1 MNRLLFFVFSITLI
15 TNVSAEELTD
25 IQISSPVMDKAT
37 ISNEAIE
44 EVDTRNAVDGGDLLK
59 NINGVNTIRRGGHG
73 LEAVIRGQSDQR
85 LNTFLD
91 GAMVYGACSAK
102 MDPASTY
109 ANVNNYDSVT
119 VIKGTQSVLFGAGGP
134 GGIVSFKRVTNPVTK
149 PEFRIGQN
157 FDSNAGAY
165 TTSGNMVYPLSST
178 SYLRLNGSTTNAGNY
193 ETGSGIK
200 PLTEYS
206 TTDYTVI
213 LGTLLSDGSKL
224 EVNYSNNRQ
233 DKVGY
238 PGLNMDIAYSYTDMY
253 TLKYHR
259 VTPLGIFNTMNVE
272 LFNTDIDH
280 LMDNTTLGRK
290 AVGANGAMAWPTSSD
305 TYGGRIIG
313 AIGSNI
319 RTGVDYEH
327 NTKNAEQN
335 MVMSMSGSLMNVHM
349 TYLWPDVETKKLGLF
364 FEQDL
369 NNISYGLRYDQV
381 ELDPLKA
388 DVDPGAANMAITAN
402 EVYAD
407 SDNGGYAAATKREFD
422 NISGFIRLNKDLMG
436 GKSYMSLSINERAP
450 DTTELF
456 NAKHNS
462 SAMMRHVGNPHLK
475 SERHMTIEV
484 GHDGMLM
491 GNHIKGSVFYNDV
504 EDYITTHRVADA
516 AMGTRTYKNVD
527 ATLYGYEITAHRVVA
542 GIDTTLNLNY
552 TRGEDDTQNRA
563 LPQIM
568 PLAGDLTFEIKS
580 AQSNYG
586 LRINFADTQD
596 RFDSKV
602 LDVAGGTAGYTVY
615 DIFAGF
621 EPTPNL
627 RFTVGMSNITD
638 KRYATH
644 LNTTNTLDAAATRT
658 DEPGRSLFGSINYEF

>member
-15 TNVSAEELTD
+15 TNVSAEDLTD

-59 NINGVNTIRRGGHG
+59 NINGVNAIRRGGHG

-149 PEFRIGQN
+149 PEYRIGQN

-165 TTSGNMVYPLSST
+165 TTSGNMVFPLSSS
-178 SYLRLNGSTTNAGNY
+178 SYLRLNGSATNAGNY
-193 ETGSGIK
+193 ETGAGIK

-238 PGLNMDIAYSYTDMY
+238 PGLMMDIAYSYTDMY

-280 LMDNTTLGRK
+280 LMDNRTLRSG
-290 AVGANGAMAWPTSSD
+290 GSAMATPTSSD

-313 AIGSNI
+313 TIGSDI
-319 RTGVDYEH
+319 RAGVDYEH
-327 NTKNAEQN
+327 NTKNAEQT
-335 MVMSMSGSLMNVHM
+335 MMGSLK
-349 TYLWPDVETKKLGLF
+349 TYLWPDVETEKLGLF
-364 FEQDL
+364 FEKDM

-381 ELDPLKA
+381 ELDPTRA
-388 DVDPGAANMAITAN
+388 GVDPGAGTMQNSANM
-402 EVYAD
+402 VYAMAA
-407 SDNGGYAAATKREFD
+407 NGGYAAATKRDFD
-422 NISGFIRLNKDLMG
+422 NVSGFLRFNNLMNG
-436 GKSYMSLSINERAP
+436 SSYVNLSINERAP
-450 DTTELF
+450 DATELF
-456 NAKHNS
+456 NAKQNS
-462 SAMMRHVGNPHLK
+462 SAMMRHVGNPHLS
-475 SERHMTIEV
+475 SERHMTIEI
-484 GHDGMLM
+484 GHEGMLL
-491 GNHIKGSVFYNDV
+491 GNHVTGSVFYNDV
-504 EDYITTHRVADA
+504 DDYVTTHRVADA
-516 AMGTRTYKNVD
+516 GMGTRTYKNVD

-602 LDVAGGTAGYTVY
+602 LDVAGGTAGYTAY

>member
-15 TNVSAEELTD
+15 TNVSAEDLTD

-59 NINGVNTIRRGGHG
+59 NINGVNAIRRGGHG

-149 PEFRIGQN
+149 PEYRIGQN

-165 TTSGNMVYPLSST
+165 TTSGNMVFPLSSS
-178 SYLRLNGSTTNAGNY
+178 SYLRLNGSATNAGNY
-193 ETGSGIK
+193 ETGAGIK

-238 PGLNMDIAYSYTDMY
+238 PGLMMDIAYSYTDMY

-280 LMDNTTLGRK
+280 LMDNRTLRSG
-290 AVGANGAMAWPTSSD
+290 GSAMATPTSSD

-313 AIGSNI
+313 TIGSDI
-319 RTGVDYEH
+319 RAGVDYEH
-327 NTKNAEQN
+327 NTKNAEQT
-335 MVMSMSGSLMNVHM
+335 MMGSLK
-349 TYLWPDVETKKLGLF
+349 TYLWPDVETEKLGLF
-364 FEQDL
+364 FEKDM
-369 NNISYGLRYDQV
+369 NDISYGLRFDQV
-381 ELDPLKA
+381 ELDPTRA
-388 DVDPGAANMAITAN
+388 GVDPGAGTMQNSANM
-402 EVYAD
+402 VYAMAA
-407 SDNGGYAAATKREFD
+407 NGGYAAATKRDFD
-422 NISGFIRLNKDLMG
+422 NVSGFLRFNNLMNG
-436 GKSYMSLSINERAP
+436 SSYVNLSINERAP
-450 DTTELF
+450 DATELF
-456 NAKHNS
+456 NAKQNS
-462 SAMMRHVGNPHLK
+462 SAMMRHVGNPHLS
-475 SERHMTIEV
+475 SERHMTIEI
-484 GHDGMLM
+484 GHEGMLL
-491 GNHIKGSVFYNDV
+491 GNHVTGSVFYNDV
-504 EDYITTHRVADA
+504 DDYVTTHRVADA

-602 LDVAGGTAGYTVY
+602 LDVAGGTAGYTAY

-644 LNTTNTLDAAATRT
+644 LNTTNNLDAAATRT

>member
-15 TNVSAEELTD
+15 TNVSAEDLTD

-59 NINGVNTIRRGGHG
+59 NINGVNAIRRGGHG

-149 PEFRIGQN
+149 PEYRIGQN

-165 TTSGNMVYPLSST
+165 TTSGNMVFPLSSS
-178 SYLRLNGSTTNAGNY
+178 SYLRLNGSATNAGNY
-193 ETGSGIK
+193 ETGAGIK

-238 PGLNMDIAYSYTDMY
+238 PGLMMDIAYSYTDMY

-280 LMDNTTLGRK
+280 LMDNRTLRSG
-290 AVGANGAMAWPTSSD
+290 GSAMATPTSSD

-313 AIGSNI
+313 TIGSDI
-319 RTGVDYEH
+319 RAGVDYEH
-327 NTKNAEQN
+327 NTKNAEQT
-335 MVMSMSGSLMNVHM
+335 MMGSLK
-349 TYLWPDVETKKLGLF
+349 TYLWPDVETEKLGLF
-364 FEQDL
+364 FEKDM

-381 ELDPLKA
+381 ELDPTRA
-388 DVDPGAANMAITAN
+388 GVDPGAGTMQNSANM
-402 EVYAD
+402 VYAMAA
-407 SDNGGYAAATKREFD
+407 NGGYAAATKRDFD
-422 NISGFIRLNKDLMG
+422 NVSGFLRFNNLMNG
-436 GKSYMSLSINERAP
+436 SSYVNLSINERAP
-450 DTTELF
+450 DATELF
-456 NAKHNS
+456 NAKQNS
-462 SAMMRHVGNPHLK
+462 SAMMRHVGNPHLS
-475 SERHMTIEV
+475 SERHMTIEI
-484 GHDGMLM
+484 GHEGMLL
-491 GNHIKGSVFYNDV
+491 GNHVTGSVFYNDV
-504 EDYITTHRVADA
+504 DDYVTTHRVADA

-602 LDVAGGTAGYTVY
+602 LDVAGGTAGYTAY

-644 LNTTNTLDAAATRT
+644 LNTTNTLDATATRT

>member
-1 MNRLLFFVFSITLI
+1 MNRLMIMIFSVMLL

-44 EVDTRNAVDGGDLLK
+44 EIDTRNAVDGGDLLK

-73 LEAVIRGQSDQR
+73 LDAVIRGQSDQR

-134 GGIVSFKRVTNPVTK
+134 GGVVSFKRVTNPVAK

-165 TTSGNMVYPLSST
+165 TTSGNMVFPLSSA
-178 SYLRLNGSTTNAGNY
+178 SYLRLNGSATNAGNY
-193 ETGSGIK
+193 ETGTGLK

-224 EVNYSNNRQ
+224 EINYSNNRQ

-238 PGLNMDIAYSYTDMY
+238 PGLAMDITYSYTDMY

-259 VTPLGIFNTMNVE
+259 VTPLGIFSTMNVE
-272 LFNTDIDH
+272 FFNTDIDH
-280 LMDNTTLGRK
+280 LMDNTTLRGTT
-290 AVGANGAMAWPTSSD
+290 GNGSMFTPASSD
-305 TYGGRIIG
+305 TYGGRMIG
-313 AIGSNI
+313 TIGSNM
-319 RTGVDYEH
+319 RAGVDYEH

-335 MVMSMSGSLMNVHM
+335 MTMMGSNVFM
-349 TYLWPDVETKKLGLF
+349 TYLWPDVETEKLGLF
-364 FEQDL
+364 FENDL
-369 NNISYGLRYDQV
+369 NNISYGFRYDQV
-381 ELDPLKA
+381 ELDPTRA
-388 DVDPGAANMAITAN
+388 NVDTGGGSMQMSANQ
-402 EVYAD
+402 VYAVAA
-407 SDNGGYAAATKREFD
+407 NGGYAAATKRDFD
-422 NISGFIRLNKDLMG
+422 NISGFIRLNKDIMG
-436 GKSYMSLSINERAP
+436 GKSYVSLSVNERAP
-450 DTTELF
+450 DATELF
-456 NAKHNS
+456 NAKN
-462 SAMMRHVGNPHLK
+462 AMMASHIGNPHLK
-475 SERHMTIEV
+475 SERHMTIEL

-491 GNHIKGSVFYNDV
+491 GNHIKGSFFYNDV
-504 EDYITTHRVADA
+504 EDYVTTYRVG
-516 AMGTRTYKNVD
+516 GTTSTPRSYKNVD
-527 ATLYGYEITAHRVVA
+527 ATLYGYEVTAHRVMA

-568 PLAGDLTFEIKS
+568 PLSGDLTFEIKS
-580 AQSNYG
+580 TQSNYG
-586 LRINFADTQD
+586 FRINFADTQD
-596 RFDSKV
+596 RFDSLV
-602 LDVAGGTAGYTVY
+602 LDTGETSGYTVY

-627 RFTVGMSNITD
+627 RFTIGMSNITD

-644 LNTTNTLDAAATRT
+644 LNNNNMLDGASVTKV

>member
-15 TNVSAEELTD
+15 INVSAEELTD

-59 NINGVNTIRRGGHG
+59 NINGVNAIRRGGHG

-149 PEFRIGQN
+149 PEYRIGQN

-165 TTSGNMVYPLSST
+165 TTSGNMVFPLSSS
-178 SYLRLNGSTTNAGNY
+178 SYLRLNGSATNAGNY

-238 PGLNMDIAYSYTDMY
+238 PGLMMDIVYSYTDMY

-280 LMDNTTLGRK
+280 LMDNRTLRSG
-290 AVGANGAMAWPTSSD
+290 GSAMATPTSSD

-313 AIGSNI
+313 TIGSDI
-319 RTGVDYEH
+319 RAGVDYEH
-327 NTKNAEQN
+327 NTKNAEQT
-335 MVMSMSGSLMNVHM
+335 MMGSLK
-349 TYLWPDVETKKLGLF
+349 TYLWPDVETEKLGLF
-364 FEQDL
+364 FEKDM
-369 NNISYGLRYDQV
+369 NDISYGLRYDQV
-381 ELDPLKA
+381 ELDPTRA
-388 DVDPGAANMAITAN
+388 GVDPGAGTMQNSANM
-402 EVYAD
+402 VYAMAA
-407 SDNGGYAAATKREFD
+407 NGGYAAAAKRDFD
-422 NISGFIRLNKDLMG
+422 NVSGFLRFNNLMNG
-436 GKSYMSLSINERAP
+436 SSYVNLSINERAP

-456 NAKHNS
+456 NAKQNS
-462 SAMMRHVGNPHLK
+462 SAMMRHVGNPHLS
-475 SERHMTIEV
+475 SERHMTIEI
-484 GHDGMLM
+484 GHEGMLL
-491 GNHIKGSVFYNDV
+491 GNHVTGSVFYNDV
-504 EDYITTHRVADA
+504 DDYVTTHRVADA

-552 TRGEDDTQNRA
+552 TRAEDDTQNRA

-602 LDVAGGTAGYTVY
+602 LDVAGGTAGYTAY

-644 LNTTNTLDAAATRT
+644 LNTTNNLDAAATRT

>member
-134 GGIVSFKRVTNPVTK
+134 GGIVSFKRVTNPVSK

-178 SYLRLNGSTTNAGNY
+178 SYLRLNGSATNAGNY

-238 PGLNMDIAYSYTDMY
+238 PGLMMDIAYSYTDMY

-259 VTPLGIFNTMNVE
+259 VTPLGVFSTMNVE

-280 LMDNTTLGRK
+280 LMDNRTLRSG
-290 AVGANGAMAWPTSSD
+290 GMAMATPTSSD
-305 TYGGRIIG
+305 TYGGRVIG
-313 AIGSNI
+313 TIGSDI
-319 RTGVDYEH
+319 RAGVDYEH
-327 NTKNAEQN
+327 NTKNAEQTMGGTLN
-335 MVMSMSGSLMNVHM
+335 
-349 TYLWPDVETKKLGLF
+349 TYLWPDVETEKLGLF
-364 FEQDL
+364 FEKDA

-381 ELDPLKA
+381 ELDPIKA
-388 DVDPGAANMAITAN
+388 NVDTGSGMMQRSANQ
-402 EVYAD
+402 VYAMTLGVNA
-407 SDNGGYAAATKREFD
+407 SGSKREFD
-422 NISGFIRLNKDLMG
+422 NISGFLRFNNFMNSS
-436 GKSYMSLSINERAP
+436 SYLSLSVNERAP
-450 DTTELF
+450 DATELF
-456 NAKHNS
+456 NAKQNN
-462 SAMMRHVGNPHLK
+462 SAMMRHVGNPYLS
-475 SERHMTIEV
+475 SERHMTIEF
-484 GHDGMLM
+484 GHDGMLL
-491 GNHIKGSVFYNDV
+491 GNHVKGTVFYNDV
-504 EDYITTHRVADA
+504 DDYVTTHRVSDS
-516 AMGTRTYKNVD
+516 AMGARTYKNVD
-527 ATLYGYEITAHRVVA
+527 ATLYGYEITAHRMIA

-568 PLAGDLTFEIKS
+568 PLAGDLTFELKS

-596 RFDSKV
+596 RFDSRV

-644 LNTTNTLDAAATRT
+644 LNTTNTLDASATRT

>member
-1 MNRLLFFVFSITLI
+1 MNRFLFLI
-15 TNVSAEELTD
+15 FGAVLINNVAAEEITD

-59 NINGVNTIRRGGHG
+59 NINGINTIRRGGHG

-91 GAMVYGACSAK
+91 GAMVYGACSSK

-149 PEFRIGQN
+149 PEYSLGQS

-165 TTSGNMVYPLSST
+165 TTSGNMVFPISSN
-178 SYLRLNGSTTNAGNY
+178 SYLRLNGSTSNAGNY

-238 PGLNMDIAYSYTDMY
+238 PGLAMDIAYSYTDMY

-259 VTPLGIFNTMNVE
+259 VTPLGIFSSMNLE

-290 AVGANGAMAWPTSSD
+290 SVGAMGAMAWPTASD
-305 TYGGRIIG
+305 TYGGRVIG
-313 AIGSNI
+313 TIGSNT
-319 RTGVDYEH
+319 RTGIDYEH

-335 MVMSMSGSLMNVHM
+335 MVMSMMGSLTNVHM
-349 TYLWPDVETKKLGLF
+349 TYLWPDVETEKLGLF

-369 NNISYGLRYDQV
+369 KNISYGLRYDQV
-381 ELDPLKA
+381 ELDPRKA
-388 DVDPGAANMAITAN
+388 TADPGTGTMQITAN
-402 EVYAD
+402 EVYAN

-422 NISGFIRLNKDLMG
+422 NLSGFLRFNDIMSGTSL
-436 GKSYMSLSINERAP
+436 SLSINERAP

-456 NAKHNS
+456 HAKHNS
-462 SAMMRHVGNPHLK
+462 SAMMRHVGNPHLS
-475 SERHMTIEV
+475 SERHMTVEL
-484 GHDGMLM
+484 GYDGMVL
-491 GNHIKGSVFYNDV
+491 GNHIKGSIYYNDV
-504 EDYITTHRVADA
+504 DDYITTHRVGDS
-516 AMGTRTYKNVD
+516 AMKARTYKNVD
-527 ATLYGYEITAHRVVA
+527 ATLFGYEITAHRVISGV
-542 GIDTTLNLNY
+542 DTTLNLNY
-552 TRGEDDTQNRA
+552 TKGDDDTQNRP

-568 PLAGDLTFEIKS
+568 PLAGDLTFEVKS
-580 AQSNYG
+580 AKSNYG

-602 LDVAGGTAGYTVY
+602 LDVGRTAGYTVY

-627 RFTVGMSNITD
+627 RFTVGMGNITD
-638 KRYATH
+638 KRYAIH
-644 LNTTNTLDAAATRT
+644 LNTTNTLDSSATRT
-658 DEPGRSLFGSINYEF
+658 DEPGRTLFGSINYDF

>member
-15 TNVSAEELTD
+15 TNVSAEDLTD

-44 EVDTRNAVDGGDLLK
+44 EIDTRNAVDGGDLLK

-73 LEAVIRGQSDQR
+73 LEAVIRGQNDQR

-91 GAMVYGACSAK
+91 GAMVYGACSSK

-134 GGIVSFKRVTNPVTK
+134 GGIVSFKRVTEPVSK
-149 PEFRIGQN
+149 PEYKIGQN
-157 FDSNAGAY
+157 FNTNAGAY
-165 TTSGNMVYPLSST
+165 TTSGNMVFPLSSK
-178 SYLRLNGSTTNAGNY
+178 SYLRLNGSSTNAGNY

-200 PLTEYS
+200 PLTEYL
-206 TTDYTVI
+206 TTDYTII
-213 LGTLLSDGSKL
+213 LGTQLTDGSKL

-233 DKVGY
+233 DQVGY
-238 PGLNMDIAYSYTDMY
+238 PGLMMDIAYSYTDMY

-259 VTPLGIFNTMNVE
+259 ITPIGIFSKMNVE

-280 LMDNTTLGRK
+280 LMDNTTLRGTT
-290 AVGANGAMAWPTSSD
+290 GNGSMFTPSSSD

-313 AIGSNI
+313 TIGNDI
-319 RTGVDYEH
+319 RAGIDYEH

-335 MVMSMSGSLMNVHM
+335 MTMMGSNVFMMH
-349 TYLWPDVETKKLGLF
+349 LWPDVETEKLGLF
-364 FEQDL
+364 FEQDISNL
-369 NNISYGLRYDQV
+369 SYGLRYDQV
-381 ELDPLKA
+381 ELEPHKQT
-388 DVDPGAANMAITAN
+388 VDKGMMATQISPNALYTSVYDGTVTASKK
-402 EVYAD
+402 D
-407 SDNGGYAAATKREFD
+407 FD
-422 NISGFIRLNKDLMG
+422 NISGFIRMNKELSHGD
-436 GKSYMSLSINERAP
+436 SYVSFSVNERAP

-456 NAKHNS
+456 NAKNS
-462 SAMMRHVGNPHLK
+462 STNMMKHVGNPNLS
-475 SERHMTIEV
+475 SERHMTLEV
-484 GHDGMLM
+484 GYEGMLM
-491 GNHIKGSVFYNDV
+491 GNHIIGSIYYNDV
-504 EDYITTHRVADA
+504 DDYVTTYRQNDN
-516 AMGTRTYKNVD
+516 AMMARLYKNVD
-527 ATLYGYEITAHRVVA
+527 ATLYGYELTAHRIIA

-568 PLAGDLTFEIKS
+568 PLAGDLTFELKS
-580 AQSNYG
+580 AKTNYG

-596 RFDSKV
+596 SFDSKV
-602 LDVAGGTAGYTVY
+602 LDTGETAGYTVY

-644 LNTTNTLDAAATRT
+644 LNTTNTLDASADRT

>member
-1 MNRLLFFVFSITLI
+1 
-15 TNVSAEELTD
+15 
-25 IQISSPVMDKAT
+25 MDKAT

-59 NINGVNTIRRGGHG
+59 NINGVNAIRRGGHG

-149 PEFRIGQN
+149 PEYRIGQN
-157 FDSNAGAY
+157 FDSNAGSY
-165 TTSGNMVYPLSST
+165 TTSGNMVFPLSSS
-178 SYLRLNGSTTNAGNY
+178 SYLRLNGSATNAGNY
-193 ETGSGIK
+193 ETGAGIK

-238 PGLNMDIAYSYTDMY
+238 PGLMMDIVYSYTDMY

-280 LMDNTTLGRK
+280 LMDNRTLRSG
-290 AVGANGAMAWPTSSD
+290 GSAMATPASSD

-313 AIGSNI
+313 TIGSDI
-319 RTGVDYEH
+319 RAGVDYEH
-327 NTKNAEQN
+327 NTKNAEQT
-335 MVMSMSGSLMNVHM
+335 MMGSLK
-349 TYLWPDVETKKLGLF
+349 TYLWPDVETEKLGLF
-364 FEQDL
+364 FEKDM

-381 ELDPLKA
+381 ELDPTRA
-388 DVDPGAANMAITAN
+388 GVDPGAGTMQNSANM
-402 EVYAD
+402 VYAMAA
-407 SDNGGYAAATKREFD
+407 NGGYAAATKRDFD
-422 NISGFIRLNKDLMG
+422 NVSGFLRFNNLMNG
-436 GKSYMSLSINERAP
+436 SSYVNLSINERAP
-450 DTTELF
+450 DATELF
-456 NAKHNS
+456 NAKQNS
-462 SAMMRHVGNPHLK
+462 SAMMRHVGNPHLS
-475 SERHMTIEV
+475 SERHMTIEI
-484 GHDGMLM
+484 GHEGMLL
-491 GNHIKGSVFYNDV
+491 GNHVTGSVFYNDV
-504 EDYITTHRVADA
+504 DDYVTTHRVADA

-552 TRGEDDTQNRA
+552 TRAEDDTQNRA

-602 LDVAGGTAGYTVY
+602 LDVAGGTAGYTAY

-644 LNTTNTLDAAATRT
+644 LNTTNNLDAAATRT

>member
-1 MNRLLFFVFSITLI
+1 MNRLLFFVFSITFI

-59 NINGVNTIRRGGHG
+59 NINGVNAIRRGGHG

-149 PEFRIGQN
+149 PEYRIGQN

-165 TTSGNMVYPLSST
+165 TTSGNMVFPLSSS
-178 SYLRLNGSTTNAGNY
+178 SYLRLNGSATNAGNY

-238 PGLNMDIAYSYTDMY
+238 PGLMMDIVYSYTDMY

-280 LMDNTTLGRK
+280 LMDNKTLRSG
-290 AVGANGAMAWPTSSD
+290 GSAMATPTSSD

-313 AIGSNI
+313 TIGSDI
-319 RTGVDYEH
+319 RAGVDYEH
-327 NTKNAEQN
+327 NTKNAEQT
-335 MVMSMSGSLMNVHM
+335 MMGSLK
-349 TYLWPDVETKKLGLF
+349 TYLWPDVETEKLGLF
-364 FEQDL
+364 FEKDM
-369 NNISYGLRYDQV
+369 NDISYGLRFDQV
-381 ELDPLKA
+381 ELDPTRA
-388 DVDPGAANMAITAN
+388 GVDPGAGTMQNSANM
-402 EVYAD
+402 VYAMAA
-407 SDNGGYAAATKREFD
+407 NGGYAAATKRDFD
-422 NISGFIRLNKDLMG
+422 NVSGFLRFNNLMNG
-436 GKSYMSLSINERAP
+436 SSYVNLSINERAP
-450 DTTELF
+450 DATELF
-456 NAKHNS
+456 NAKQNS
-462 SAMMRHVGNPHLK
+462 SAMMRHVGNPHLS
-475 SERHMTIEV
+475 SERHMTIEI
-484 GHDGMLM
+484 GHEGMLL
-491 GNHIKGSVFYNDV
+491 GNHITGSVFYNDV
-504 EDYITTHRVADA
+504 DDYVTTHRVADA

-602 LDVAGGTAGYTVY
+602 LDVAGGTAGYTAY

-644 LNTTNTLDAAATRT
+644 LNTTNTLDATATRT

>member
-15 TNVSAEELTD
+15 TNVSAEDLTD

-44 EVDTRNAVDGGDLLK
+44 EIDTRNAVDGGDLLK

-73 LEAVIRGQSDQR
+73 LEAVIRGQNDQR

-134 GGIVSFKRVTNPVTK
+134 GGIVSFKRVTNPVTN
-149 PEFRIGQN
+149 PEFRFGQN
-157 FDSNAGAY
+157 FNTNAGAY
-165 TTSGNMVYPLSST
+165 TTSGNIVFPLSSK
-178 SYLRLNGSTTNAGNY
+178 SYLRLNGSSTNAGNY

-200 PLTEYS
+200 PLTEYL
-206 TTDYTVI
+206 TTDYTII
-213 LGTLLSDGSKL
+213 LGTMLTDGSKL

-233 DKVGY
+233 DQVGY
-238 PGLNMDIAYSYTDMY
+238 PGLMMDIAYSYTDMY

-259 VTPLGIFNTMNVE
+259 VTSIGIFSTMNVE

-280 LMDNTTLGRK
+280 LMDNTTLRGTT
-290 AVGANGAMAWPTSSD
+290 GNGSMFTPSSSD

-313 AIGSNI
+313 TIGNDI
-319 RTGVDYEH
+319 RAGIDYEH

-335 MVMSMSGSLMNVHM
+335 MTMMGSNVFMMH
-349 TYLWPDVETKKLGLF
+349 LWPDVETEKLGLF
-364 FEQDL
+364 FEKDMGDV
-369 NNISYGLRYDQV
+369 SYGLRYDQV
-381 ELDPLKA
+381 ELEPHKQT
-388 DVDPGAANMAITAN
+388 VDKGMMATQISPNALYTSVYDGTVTASKK
-402 EVYAD
+402 D
-407 SDNGGYAAATKREFD
+407 FD
-422 NISGFIRLNKDLMG
+422 NISGFIRMNKELSHGD
-436 GKSYMSLSINERAP
+436 SYVSFSVNERAP

-456 NAKHNS
+456 NAKNS
-462 SAMMRHVGNPHLK
+462 STNMMKHVGNPNLS
-475 SERHMTIEV
+475 SERHMTLEA
-484 GHDGMLM
+484 GYEGMFM
-491 GNHIKGSVFYNDV
+491 GNHIIGSIYYNDV
-504 EDYITTHRVADA
+504 DDYVTTYRQNDN
-516 AMGTRTYKNVD
+516 AMMARLYKNVD
-527 ATLYGYEITAHRVVA
+527 ATLYGYELTAHRIIA

-568 PLAGDLTFEIKS
+568 PLAGDLTFELKS
-580 AQSNYG
+580 AKTNYG

-596 RFDSKV
+596 SFDSKV
-602 LDVAGGTAGYTVY
+602 LDTGETAGYTVY

-644 LNTTNTLDAAATRT
+644 LNTTNTLDASADRT

>member
-1 MNRLLFFVFSITLI
+1 MNRYITIIFSLTFI
-15 TNVSAEELTD
+15 TNVFAEELTD

-44 EVDTRNAVDGGDLLK
+44 EVDSRNAVDGGDLLK
-59 NINGVNTIRRGGHG
+59 NINGVNAIRRGGHG

-91 GAMVYGACSAK
+91 GAMVYGACSSK

-134 GGIVSFKRVTNPVTK
+134 GGVVSFKRVTNPVAK
-149 PEFRIGQN
+149 PEYSFGQN

-165 TTSGNMVYPLSST
+165 TTSANMVFPLST
-178 SYLRLNGSTTNAGNY
+178 NSYLRINGSSSNAGNY
-193 ETGSGIK
+193 ETGSGIR
-200 PLTEYS
+200 PLTEYL

-238 PGLNMDIAYSYTDMY
+238 PGLKMDIAYSYTDMY
-253 TLKYHR
+253 TLKYHK
-259 VTPLGIFNTMNVE
+259 VTPVGIFTSMNIE

-280 LMDNTTLGRK
+280 LMDNTTMRGTT
-290 AVGANGAMAWPTSSD
+290 GNGSMFTPTSSD

-313 AIGSNI
+313 AIGTDTRMGI
-319 RTGVDYEH
+319 DYEH

-335 MVMSMSGSLMNVHM
+335 MTMSGMNVFM
-349 TYLWPDVETKKLGLF
+349 TYLWPDVETEKLGIF
-364 FEQDL
+364 FEKDI
-369 NNISYGLRYDQV
+369 NNISYGVRYDQV
-381 ELDPLKA
+381 ELDPRKA
-388 DVDPGAANMAITAN
+388 ATDTGAGMMQKTAN
-402 EVYAD
+402 EVYTAD
-407 SDNGGYAAATKREFD
+407 YTGTVTATKRDFD
-422 NISGFIRLNKDLMG
+422 NLSGFVRFNKNLNHG
-436 GKSYMSLSINERAP
+436 SSYLSLSINERAP

-456 NAKHNS
+456 HAKNNS
-462 SAMMRHVGNPHLK
+462 TAMMRHVGNPNL
-475 SERHMTIEV
+475 SNERHFTIEA
-484 GHDGMLM
+484 GYDGMFM
-491 GNHIKGSVFYNDV
+491 GNHIKGSVYYNDV
-504 EDYITTHRVADA
+504 DDYVTTHRKDDS
-516 AMGTRTYKNVD
+516 AMKARLYKNID
-527 ATLYGYEITAHRVVA
+527 ATLYGYELTAHRVIA

-552 TRGEDDTQNRA
+552 TRGEDDTQNRP
-563 LPQIM
+563 LPQVM
-568 PLAGDLTFEIKS
+568 PLAGDLTFEAKS
-580 AQSNYG
+580 AKTNYG

-602 LDVAGGTAGYTVY
+602 LDVGQTSGYTVF
-615 DIFAGF
+615 DVFAGF
-621 EPTPNL
+621 EPSPNL
-627 RFTVGMSNITD
+627 RLTIGMANITD

-644 LNTTNTLDAAATRT
+644 LNATNNLDGAADRT
-658 DEPGRSLFGSINYEF
+658 DEPGRTLFGSINYDF

>member
-1 MNRLLFFVFSITLI
+1 
-15 TNVSAEELTD
+15 
-25 IQISSPVMDKAT
+25 
-37 ISNEAIE
+37 
-44 EVDTRNAVDGGDLLK
+44 
-59 NINGVNTIRRGGHG
+59 
-73 LEAVIRGQSDQR
+73 
-85 LNTFLD
+85 
-91 GAMVYGACSAK
+91 

-134 GGIVSFKRVTNPVTK
+134 GGIVSFKRVTNPVSK

-178 SYLRLNGSTTNAGNY
+178 SYLRLNGSATNAGNY

-238 PGLNMDIAYSYTDMY
+238 PGLMMDIAYSYTDMY

-259 VTPLGIFNTMNVE
+259 VTPLGVFSTMNVE

-280 LMDNTTLGRK
+280 LMDNRTLRSG
-290 AVGANGAMAWPTSSD
+290 GMAMATPTSSD
-305 TYGGRIIG
+305 TYGGRVIG
-313 AIGSNI
+313 TIGSDI
-319 RTGVDYEH
+319 RAGVDYEH
-327 NTKNAEQN
+327 NTKNAEQTMGGTLN
-335 MVMSMSGSLMNVHM
+335 
-349 TYLWPDVETKKLGLF
+349 TYLWPDVETEKLGLF
-364 FEQDL
+364 FEKDA

-381 ELDPLKA
+381 ELDPIKA
-388 DVDPGAANMAITAN
+388 NVDTGSGMMQRSANQ
-402 EVYAD
+402 VYAMTLGVNA
-407 SDNGGYAAATKREFD
+407 SGSKREFD
-422 NISGFIRLNKDLMG
+422 NISGFLRFNNFMNSS
-436 GKSYMSLSINERAP
+436 SYLSLSVNERAP
-450 DTTELF
+450 DATELF
-456 NAKHNS
+456 NAKQNN
-462 SAMMRHVGNPHLK
+462 SAMMRHVGNPYLS
-475 SERHMTIEV
+475 SERHMTIEF
-484 GHDGMLM
+484 GHDGMLL
-491 GNHIKGSVFYNDV
+491 GNHVKGTVFYNDV
-504 EDYITTHRVADA
+504 DDYVTTHRVSDS
-516 AMGTRTYKNVD
+516 AMGARTYKNVD
-527 ATLYGYEITAHRVVA
+527 ATLYGYEITAHRMIA

-568 PLAGDLTFEIKS
+568 PLAGDLTFELKS

-596 RFDSKV
+596 RFDSRV

-644 LNTTNTLDAAATRT
+644 LNTTNTLDASATRT

>member
-15 TNVSAEELTD
+15 TNVSAEDLTD

-44 EVDTRNAVDGGDLLK
+44 EIDTRNAVDGGDLLK

-73 LEAVIRGQSDQR
+73 LEAVIRGQNDQR

-134 GGIVSFKRVTNPVTK
+134 GGIVSFKRVTEPVSK
-149 PEFRIGQN
+149 PEYKIGQN
-157 FDSNAGAY
+157 FNTNAGAY
-165 TTSGNMVYPLSST
+165 TTSGNMVFPLSSK
-178 SYLRLNGSTTNAGNY
+178 SYLRLNGSSTNAGNY

-200 PLTEYS
+200 PLTEYL
-206 TTDYTVI
+206 TTDYTII
-213 LGTLLSDGSKL
+213 LGTMLTDGSKL

-233 DKVGY
+233 DQVGY
-238 PGLNMDIAYSYTDMY
+238 PGLMMDIAYSYTDMY

-259 VTPLGIFNTMNVE
+259 VTSIGIFSTMNVE

-280 LMDNTTLGRK
+280 LMDNTTLRGTT
-290 AVGANGAMAWPTSSD
+290 GNGSMFTPSSSD

-313 AIGSNI
+313 TIGNDI
-319 RTGVDYEH
+319 RAGIDYEH

-335 MVMSMSGSLMNVHM
+335 MTMMGSNVFMMH
-349 TYLWPDVETKKLGLF
+349 LWPDVETEKLGLF
-364 FEQDL
+364 FEQDISNL
-369 NNISYGLRYDQV
+369 SYGLRYDQV
-381 ELDPLKA
+381 ELEPHKQT
-388 DVDPGAANMAITAN
+388 VDKGMMATQISPNALYTSVYDGTVTASKK
-402 EVYAD
+402 D
-407 SDNGGYAAATKREFD
+407 FD
-422 NISGFIRLNKDLMG
+422 NISGFIRMNKELSHGD
-436 GKSYMSLSINERAP
+436 SYVSFSVNERAP

-456 NAKHNS
+456 NAKNS
-462 SAMMRHVGNPHLK
+462 STNMMKHVGNPNLS
-475 SERHMTIEV
+475 SERHMTLEA
-484 GHDGMLM
+484 GYEGMFM
-491 GNHIKGSVFYNDV
+491 GNHIIGSIYYNDV
-504 EDYITTHRVADA
+504 DDYVTTYRQNDN
-516 AMGTRTYKNVD
+516 AMMARLYKNVD
-527 ATLYGYEITAHRVVA
+527 ATLYGYELTAHRIIA

-568 PLAGDLTFEIKS
+568 PLAGDLTFELKS
-580 AQSNYG
+580 AKTNYG

-596 RFDSKV
+596 SFDSKV
-602 LDVAGGTAGYTVY
+602 LDTGETAGYTVY

-644 LNTTNTLDAAATRT
+644 LNTTNTLDASADRT

>member
-1 MNRLLFFVFSITLI
+1 
-15 TNVSAEELTD
+15 
-25 IQISSPVMDKAT
+25 MDKAT

-59 NINGVNTIRRGGHG
+59 NINGVNAIRRGGHG

-149 PEFRIGQN
+149 PEYRIGQN
-157 FDSNAGAY
+157 FDSNAGSY
-165 TTSGNMVYPLSST
+165 TTSGNMVFPLSSS
-178 SYLRLNGSTTNAGNY
+178 SYLRLNGSATNAGNY
-193 ETGSGIK
+193 ETGAGIK

-238 PGLNMDIAYSYTDMY
+238 PGLMMDIAYSYTDMY

-280 LMDNTTLGRK
+280 LMDNRTLRSG
-290 AVGANGAMAWPTSSD
+290 GSAMATPASSD

-313 AIGSNI
+313 TIGSDI
-319 RTGVDYEH
+319 RAGVDYEH
-327 NTKNAEQN
+327 NTKNAEQT
-335 MVMSMSGSLMNVHM
+335 MMGSLK
-349 TYLWPDVETKKLGLF
+349 TYLWPDVETEKLGLF
-364 FEQDL
+364 FEKDM

-381 ELDPLKA
+381 ELDPTRA
-388 DVDPGAANMAITAN
+388 GVDPGAGTMQNSANM
-402 EVYAD
+402 VYAMAA
-407 SDNGGYAAATKREFD
+407 NGGYAAAAKRDFD
-422 NISGFIRLNKDLMG
+422 NVSGFLRFNNLMNG
-436 GKSYMSLSINERAP
+436 SSYVNLSINERAP
-450 DTTELF
+450 DATELF
-456 NAKHNS
+456 NAKQNS
-462 SAMMRHVGNPHLK
+462 SAMMRHVGNPHLS
-475 SERHMTIEV
+475 SERHMTIEI
-484 GHDGMLM
+484 GHEGMLL
-491 GNHIKGSVFYNDV
+491 GNHVTGSVFYNDV
-504 EDYITTHRVADA
+504 DDYVTTHRVADA

-552 TRGEDDTQNRA
+552 TRAEDDTQNRA

-602 LDVAGGTAGYTVY
+602 LDVAGGTAGYTAY

-644 LNTTNTLDAAATRT
+644 LNTTNNLDAAATRT

>member
-1 MNRLLFFVFSITLI
+1 MNRLLFFVFSITLV
-15 TNVSAEELTD
+15 TNVTAEELTD

-134 GGIVSFKRVTNPVTK
+134 GGIVSFKRVTNPVSK

-178 SYLRLNGSTTNAGNY
+178 SYLRLNGSATNAGNY

-238 PGLNMDIAYSYTDMY
+238 PGLMMDIAYSYTDMY

-259 VTPLGIFNTMNVE
+259 VTPLGVFSTMNVE

-280 LMDNTTLGRK
+280 LMDNRTLRSG
-290 AVGANGAMAWPTSSD
+290 GMAMATPTSSD
-305 TYGGRIIG
+305 TYGGRVIG
-313 AIGSNI
+313 TIGSDI
-319 RTGVDYEH
+319 RAGVDYEH
-327 NTKNAEQN
+327 NTKNAEQTMGGTLN
-335 MVMSMSGSLMNVHM
+335 
-349 TYLWPDVETKKLGLF
+349 TYLWPDVETEKLGLF
-364 FEQDL
+364 FEKDA

-381 ELDPLKA
+381 ELDPIKA
-388 DVDPGAANMAITAN
+388 NVDTGSGMMQRSANQ
-402 EVYAD
+402 VYAMTLGVNA
-407 SDNGGYAAATKREFD
+407 SGSKREFD
-422 NISGFIRLNKDLMG
+422 NISGFLRFNNFMNSS
-436 GKSYMSLSINERAP
+436 SYLSLSVNERAP
-450 DTTELF
+450 DATELF
-456 NAKHNS
+456 NAKQNN
-462 SAMMRHVGNPHLK
+462 SAMMRHVGNPYLS
-475 SERHMTIEV
+475 SERHMTIEF
-484 GHDGMLM
+484 GHDGMLL
-491 GNHIKGSVFYNDV
+491 GNHVKGTVFYNDV
-504 EDYITTHRVADA
+504 DDYVTTHRVSDSAMA
-516 AMGTRTYKNVD
+516 ARTYKNVD
-527 ATLYGYEITAHRVVA
+527 ATLYGYEITAHRMIA

-568 PLAGDLTFEIKS
+568 PLAGDLTFELKS

-596 RFDSKV
+596 HFDSRV

-644 LNTTNTLDAAATRT
+644 LNTTNTLDASATRT

>member
-1 MNRLLFFVFSITLI
+1 
-15 TNVSAEELTD
+15 
-25 IQISSPVMDKAT
+25 MDKAT

-59 NINGVNTIRRGGHG
+59 NINGVNAIRRGGHG

-149 PEFRIGQN
+149 PEYRIGQN
-157 FDSNAGAY
+157 FDSNAGSY
-165 TTSGNMVYPLSST
+165 TTSGNMVFPLSSS
-178 SYLRLNGSTTNAGNY
+178 SYLRLNGSATNAGNY
-193 ETGSGIK
+193 ETGAGIK

-238 PGLNMDIAYSYTDMY
+238 PGLMMDIAYSYTDMY

-280 LMDNTTLGRK
+280 LMDNRTLRSG
-290 AVGANGAMAWPTSSD
+290 GSAMATPASSD

-313 AIGSNI
+313 TIGSDI
-319 RTGVDYEH
+319 RAGVDYEH
-327 NTKNAEQN
+327 NTKNAEQT
-335 MVMSMSGSLMNVHM
+335 MMGSLK
-349 TYLWPDVETKKLGLF
+349 TYLWPDVETEKLGLF
-364 FEQDL
+364 FEKDM

-381 ELDPLKA
+381 ELDPTRA
-388 DVDPGAANMAITAN
+388 GVDPGAGTMQNSANM
-402 EVYAD
+402 VYAMAA
-407 SDNGGYAAATKREFD
+407 NGGYAAATKRDFD
-422 NISGFIRLNKDLMG
+422 NVSGFLRFNNLMNG
-436 GKSYMSLSINERAP
+436 SSYVNLSINERAP
-450 DTTELF
+450 DATELF
-456 NAKHNS
+456 NAKQNS
-462 SAMMRHVGNPHLK
+462 SAMMRHVGNPHLS
-475 SERHMTIEV
+475 SERHMTIEI
-484 GHDGMLM
+484 GHEGMLL
-491 GNHIKGSVFYNDV
+491 GNHVTGSVFYNDV
-504 EDYITTHRVADA
+504 DDYVTTHRVADA

-602 LDVAGGTAGYTVY
+602 LDVAGGTAGYTAY

-644 LNTTNTLDAAATRT
+644 LNTTNNLDAAATRT

>member
-15 TNVSAEELTD
+15 TNVSAEDLTD

-44 EVDTRNAVDGGDLLK
+44 EIDTRNAVDGGDLLK

-73 LEAVIRGQSDQR
+73 LEAVIRGQNDQR

-91 GAMVYGACSAK
+91 GAMVYGACSSK

-134 GGIVSFKRVTNPVTK
+134 GGIVSFKRVTEPVSK
-149 PEFRIGQN
+149 PEYKIGQN
-157 FDSNAGAY
+157 FNTNAGAY
-165 TTSGNMVYPLSST
+165 TTSGNMVFPLSSK
-178 SYLRLNGSTTNAGNY
+178 SYLRLNGSSTNAGNY

-200 PLTEYS
+200 PLTEYL
-206 TTDYTVI
+206 TTDYTII
-213 LGTLLSDGSKL
+213 LGTQLTDGSKL

-233 DKVGY
+233 DQVGY
-238 PGLNMDIAYSYTDMY
+238 PGLMMDIAYSYTDMY

-259 VTPLGIFNTMNVE
+259 ITPIGIFSTMNVE

-280 LMDNTTLGRK
+280 LMDNTTLRGTT
-290 AVGANGAMAWPTSSD
+290 GNGSMFTPSSSD

-313 AIGSNI
+313 TIGNDI
-319 RTGVDYEH
+319 RAGIDYEH

-335 MVMSMSGSLMNVHM
+335 MTMMGSNVFMMH
-349 TYLWPDVETKKLGLF
+349 LWPDVETEKLGLF
-364 FEQDL
+364 FEQDISNL
-369 NNISYGLRYDQV
+369 SYGLRYDQV
-381 ELDPLKA
+381 ELEPHKQT
-388 DVDPGAANMAITAN
+388 VDKGMMATQISPNALYTSVYDGTVTASKK
-402 EVYAD
+402 D
-407 SDNGGYAAATKREFD
+407 FD
-422 NISGFIRLNKDLMG
+422 NISGFIRMNKELSHGD
-436 GKSYMSLSINERAP
+436 SYVSFSVNERAP

-456 NAKHNS
+456 NAKNS
-462 SAMMRHVGNPHLK
+462 STNMMKHVGNPNLS
-475 SERHMTIEV
+475 SERHMTLEV
-484 GHDGMLM
+484 GYEGMLM
-491 GNHIKGSVFYNDV
+491 GNHIIGSIYYNDV
-504 EDYITTHRVADA
+504 DDYVTTYRQNDN
-516 AMGTRTYKNVD
+516 AMMARLYKNVD
-527 ATLYGYEITAHRVVA
+527 ATLYGYELTAHRIIA

-568 PLAGDLTFEIKS
+568 PLAGDLTFELKS
-580 AQSNYG
+580 AKTNYG

-596 RFDSKV
+596 SFDSKV
-602 LDVAGGTAGYTVY
+602 LDTGETAGYTVY

-644 LNTTNTLDAAATRT
+644 LNTTNTLDASADRT

>member
-1 MNRLLFFVFSITLI
+1 MNRLLFFVFSITLV
-15 TNVSAEELTD
+15 TNVTAEELTD

-134 GGIVSFKRVTNPVTK
+134 GGIVSFKRVTNPVSK

-178 SYLRLNGSTTNAGNY
+178 SYLRLNGSATNAGNY

-238 PGLNMDIAYSYTDMY
+238 PGLMMDIAYSYTDMY

-259 VTPLGIFNTMNVE
+259 VTPLGVFSTMNVE

-280 LMDNTTLGRK
+280 LMDNRTLRSG
-290 AVGANGAMAWPTSSD
+290 GMAMATPTSSD
-305 TYGGRIIG
+305 TYGGRVIG
-313 AIGSNI
+313 TIGSDI
-319 RTGVDYEH
+319 RAGVDNEH
-327 NTKNAEQN
+327 NTKNAEQTMGGTLN
-335 MVMSMSGSLMNVHM
+335 
-349 TYLWPDVETKKLGLF
+349 TYLWPDVETEKLGLF
-364 FEQDL
+364 FEKDA

-381 ELDPLKA
+381 ELDPIKA
-388 DVDPGAANMAITAN
+388 NVDTGSGMMQRSANQ
-402 EVYAD
+402 VYAMTLGVNA
-407 SDNGGYAAATKREFD
+407 SGSKREFD
-422 NISGFIRLNKDLMG
+422 NISGFLRFNNFMNSS
-436 GKSYMSLSINERAP
+436 SYLSLSVNERVP
-450 DTTELF
+450 DATELF
-456 NAKHNS
+456 NAKQNN
-462 SAMMRHVGNPHLK
+462 SAMMRHVGNPYLS
-475 SERHMTIEV
+475 SERHMTIEF
-484 GHDGMLM
+484 GHDGMLL
-491 GNHIKGSVFYNDV
+491 GNHVKGTVFYNDV
-504 EDYITTHRVADA
+504 DDYVTTHRVSDS
-516 AMGTRTYKNVD
+516 AMGARTYKNVD
-527 ATLYGYEITAHRVVA
+527 ATLYGYEITAHRMIA

-568 PLAGDLTFEIKS
+568 PLAGDLTFELKS

-596 RFDSKV
+596 RFDSRV

-644 LNTTNTLDAAATRT
+644 LNTTNTLDASATRT

>member
-1 MNRLLFFVFSITLI
+1 
-15 TNVSAEELTD
+15 
-25 IQISSPVMDKAT
+25 MDKAT

-59 NINGVNTIRRGGHG
+59 NINGVNAIRRGGHG

-149 PEFRIGQN
+149 PEYRIGQN
-157 FDSNAGAY
+157 FDSNAGSY
-165 TTSGNMVYPLSST
+165 TTSGNMVFPLSSS
-178 SYLRLNGSTTNAGNY
+178 SYLRLNGSATNAGNY
-193 ETGSGIK
+193 ETGAGIK

-238 PGLNMDIAYSYTDMY
+238 PGLMMDIVYSYTDMY

-280 LMDNTTLGRK
+280 LMDNRTLRSG
-290 AVGANGAMAWPTSSD
+290 GSAMATPASSD

-313 AIGSNI
+313 TIGSDI
-319 RTGVDYEH
+319 RAGVDYEH
-327 NTKNAEQN
+327 NTKNAEQT
-335 MVMSMSGSLMNVHM
+335 MMGSLK
-349 TYLWPDVETKKLGLF
+349 TYLWPDVETEKLGLF
-364 FEQDL
+364 FEKDM

-381 ELDPLKA
+381 ELDPTRA
-388 DVDPGAANMAITAN
+388 GVDPGAGTMQNSANM
-402 EVYAD
+402 VYAMAA
-407 SDNGGYAAATKREFD
+407 NGGYAAAAKRDFD
-422 NISGFIRLNKDLMG
+422 NVSGFLRFNNLMNG
-436 GKSYMSLSINERAP
+436 SSYVNLSINERAP
-450 DTTELF
+450 DATELF
-456 NAKHNS
+456 NAKQNS
-462 SAMMRHVGNPHLK
+462 SAMMRHVGNPHLS
-475 SERHMTIEV
+475 SERHMTIEI
-484 GHDGMLM
+484 GHEGMLL
-491 GNHIKGSVFYNDV
+491 GNHVTGSVFYNDV
-504 EDYITTHRVADA
+504 DDYVTTHRVADA

-552 TRGEDDTQNRA
+552 TRAEDDTQNRA

-602 LDVAGGTAGYTVY
+602 LDVAGGTAGYTAY

-644 LNTTNTLDAAATRT
+644 LNTTNNLDAAATRT

>member
-15 TNVSAEELTD
+15 TNVSAEDLTD

-59 NINGVNTIRRGGHG
+59 NINGVNAIRRGGHG

-149 PEFRIGQN
+149 PEYRIGQN

-165 TTSGNMVYPLSST
+165 TTSGNMVFPLSSS
-178 SYLRLNGSTTNAGNY
+178 SYLRLNGSATNAGNY
-193 ETGSGIK
+193 ETGAGIK

-238 PGLNMDIAYSYTDMY
+238 PGLMMDIAYSYTDMY

-280 LMDNTTLGRK
+280 LMDNRTLRSG
-290 AVGANGAMAWPTSSD
+290 GSAMATPTSSD

-313 AIGSNI
+313 TIGSDI
-319 RTGVDYEH
+319 RAGVDYEH
-327 NTKNAEQN
+327 NTKNAEQT
-335 MVMSMSGSLMNVHM
+335 MMGSLK
-349 TYLWPDVETKKLGLF
+349 TYLWPDVETEKLGLF
-364 FEQDL
+364 FEKDM

-381 ELDPLKA
+381 ELDPTRA
-388 DVDPGAANMAITAN
+388 GVDPGAGTMQNSANM
-402 EVYAD
+402 VYAMAA
-407 SDNGGYAAATKREFD
+407 NGGYAAATKRDFD
-422 NISGFIRLNKDLMG
+422 NVSGFLRFNNLMNG
-436 GKSYMSLSINERAP
+436 SSYVNLSINERAP
-450 DTTELF
+450 DATELF
-456 NAKHNS
+456 NAKQNS
-462 SAMMRHVGNPHLK
+462 SAMMRHVGNPHLS
-475 SERHMTIEV
+475 SERHMTIEI
-484 GHDGMLM
+484 GHEGMLL
-491 GNHIKGSVFYNDV
+491 GNHVTGSVFYNDV
-504 EDYITTHRVADA
+504 DDYVTTHRVADA

-527 ATLYGYEITAHRVVA
+527 ATLYGYEITAHRLVA

-602 LDVAGGTAGYTVY
+602 LDVAGGTAGYTAY

>member
-15 TNVSAEELTD
+15 TNVSAEDLTD

-59 NINGVNTIRRGGHG
+59 NINGVNAIRRGGHG

-149 PEFRIGQN
+149 PEYRIGQN

-165 TTSGNMVYPLSST
+165 TTSGNMVFPLSSS
-178 SYLRLNGSTTNAGNY
+178 SYLRLNGSATNAGNY
-193 ETGSGIK
+193 ETGAGIK

-238 PGLNMDIAYSYTDMY
+238 PGLMMDIAYSYTDMY

-280 LMDNTTLGRK
+280 LMDNRTLRSG
-290 AVGANGAMAWPTSSD
+290 GSAMATPASSD

-313 AIGSNI
+313 TIGSDI
-319 RTGVDYEH
+319 RAGVDYEH
-327 NTKNAEQN
+327 NTKNAEQT
-335 MVMSMSGSLMNVHM
+335 MMGSLK
-349 TYLWPDVETKKLGLF
+349 TYLWPDVETEKLGLF
-364 FEQDL
+364 FEKDM

-381 ELDPLKA
+381 ELDPTRA
-388 DVDPGAANMAITAN
+388 GVDPGAGTMQNSANM
-402 EVYAD
+402 VYAMAA
-407 SDNGGYAAATKREFD
+407 NGGYAAATKRDFD
-422 NISGFIRLNKDLMG
+422 NVSGFLRFNNLMNG
-436 GKSYMSLSINERAP
+436 SSYVNLSINERAP
-450 DTTELF
+450 DATELF
-456 NAKHNS
+456 NAKQNS
-462 SAMMRHVGNPHLK
+462 SAMMRHVGNPHLS
-475 SERHMTIEV
+475 SERHMTIEI
-484 GHDGMLM
+484 GHEGMLL
-491 GNHIKGSVFYNDV
+491 GNHVTGSVFYNDV
-504 EDYITTHRVADA
+504 DDYVTTHRVADA

-602 LDVAGGTAGYTVY
+602 LDVAGGTAGYTAY

>member
-1 MNRLLFFVFSITLI
+1 MNRLFIIFSLI
-15 TNVSAEELTD
+15 VVINVSAEELTD

-44 EVDTRNAVDGGDLLK
+44 EIDTRNAVDGGDLLK

-91 GAMVYGACSAK
+91 GAMVYGACSSK

-134 GGIVSFKRVTNPVTK
+134 GGIVSFKRVTNPVSKT
-149 PEFRIGQN
+149 EFRVGQN
-157 FDSNAGAY
+157 FDTNAGSY
-165 TTSGNMVYPLSST
+165 TTSGNIVIPLSSK
-178 SYLRLNGSTTNAGNY
+178 SYFRLNGSSSNSGNY
-193 ETGSGIK
+193 ETGTGIK

-206 TTDYTVI
+206 TTDYTAI
-213 LGTLLSDGSKL
+213 LGTMLMDGSKL
-224 EVNYSNNRQ
+224 ELNYTNNRQ

-238 PGLNMDIAYSYTDMY
+238 PGLKMDIVYSYTDMY
-253 TLKYHR
+253 TLKYQR
-259 VTPLGIFNTMNVE
+259 VTPLGIFTTMNID

-280 LMDNTTLGRK
+280 LMDNVVLRGTTG
-290 AVGANGAMAWPTSSD
+290 NGVMTTPAASD

-313 AIGSNI
+313 NIGSNI
-319 RTGVDYEH
+319 RAGLDYEH
-327 NTKNAEQN
+327 NTKDAEQN
-335 MVMSMSGSLMNVHM
+335 MVMNGMNVFM
-349 TYLWPDVETKKLGLF
+349 TYLWPGVETEKLGLF
-364 FEQDL
+364 FERDL

-381 ELDPLKA
+381 ELNPTRA
-388 DVDPGAANMAITAN
+388 AADPGAGMMQKTAN
-402 EVYAD
+402 EIYTAD
-407 SDNGGYAAATKREFD
+407 YDGTIVSTKRDFD
-422 NISGFIRLNKDLMG
+422 NLSGFIRFTKNLNNG
-436 GKSYMSLSINERAP
+436 ESYINLSINERAP

-456 NAKHNS
+456 NAKNNS
-462 SAMMRHVGNPHLK
+462 TAMMRHVGNPNLS
-475 SERHMTIEV
+475 SEKHMTIEV
-484 GHDGMLM
+484 GYEGMVM
-491 GNHIKGSVFYNDV
+491 GNHITGSVYYNEVD
-504 EDYITTHRVADA
+504 DYITTHRKDDS
-516 AMGTRTYKNVD
+516 AMKARLYKNVD
-527 ATLYGYEITAHRVVA
+527 ATLYGYEITAHRIIA

-552 TRGEDDTQNRA
+552 TRGEDDTQNRP

-580 AQSNYG
+580 AQTNYG
-586 LRINFADTQD
+586 LRVNFADTQD
-596 RFDSKV
+596 KFDSKV
-602 LDVAGGTAGYTVY
+602 LDVGQTPGYTTY

-627 RFTVGMSNITD
+627 RLTIGMSNITD

-644 LNTTNTLDAAATRT
+644 LNATNTLDGAADRT
-658 DEPGRSLFGSINYEF
+658 DEPGRSMFGSLSYEF

>member
-1 MNRLLFFVFSITLI
+1 MNRLNTLLLSAI
-15 TNVSAEELTD
+15 LVSNISAEELTD

-73 LEAVIRGQSDQR
+73 LEAVIRGQSDSR

-91 GAMVYGACSAK
+91 GAMVYGACSSK

-134 GGIVSFKRVTNPVTK
+134 GGIVSFKRVTNPVAT
-149 PEFRIGQN
+149 PEFSFGQN
-157 FDSNAGAY
+157 FDSNAGSY
-165 TTSGNMVYPLSST
+165 TTSGNMVFPLSSST
-178 SYLRLNGSTTNAGNY
+178 YLRLNGSKSDAGNY

-206 TTDYTVI
+206 TTDYTAI
-213 LGTLLSDGSKL
+213 LGTVLSDGSKVEL
-224 EVNYSNNRQ
+224 NYTNNRQ

-238 PGLNMDIAYSYTDMY
+238 PGLTMDIVYSYTDMY
-253 TLKYHR
+253 TLKYQR
-259 VTPLGIFNTMNVE
+259 VTPFMIFSSMNID

-280 LMDNTTLGRK
+280 LMNNVVLRGNS
-290 AVGANGAMAWPTSSD
+290 GNGVMAWPTASD

-313 AIGSNI
+313 TIGSDMRAGI
-319 RTGVDYEH
+319 DYEH
-327 NTKNAEQN
+327 NRKDAEQN
-335 MVMSMSGSLMNVHM
+335 MVMSGSNKFLA
-349 TYLWPDVETKKLGLF
+349 YLWPGVETEKLGIF
-364 FEQDL
+364 FEKDL
-369 NNISYGLRYDQV
+369 GNISYGLRYDQV
-381 ELDPLKA
+381 ELDPTKSTEKGGMMSKT
-388 DVDPGAANMAITAN
+388 PN
-402 EVYAD
+402 EVYSTD
-407 SDNGGYAAATKREFD
+407 YAGTIVATKREYD
-422 NISGFIRLNKDLMG
+422 NISGFLRFTRDITHGDTYIN
-436 GKSYMSLSINERAP
+436 LSVNERAP

-456 NAKHNS
+456 HAKWNES
-462 SAMMRHVGNPHLK
+462 SAMMRHVGNPNLS

-484 GHDGMLM
+484 GYEGMFM
-491 GNHIKGSVFYNDV
+491 GNHVTGSVYYNDV
-504 EDYITTHRVADA
+504 DDYITTHRKDDS
-516 AMGTRTYKNVD
+516 AMKARLYKNVD
-527 ATLYGYEITAHRVVA
+527 AELYGYELSVHRIFA

-552 TRGEDDTQNRA
+552 TRGNDETQNRP

-568 PLAGDLTFEIKS
+568 PLAGDLTLEVNS
-580 AQSNYG
+580 ASTNYG
-586 LRINFADTQD
+586 LRVNFADTQD

-602 LDVAGGTAGYTVY
+602 LDVGRTAGYTTY

-627 RFTVGMSNITD
+627 RISIGMANITD

-644 LNTTNTLDAAATRT
+644 LNTTNRLDSAADRT
-658 DEPGRSLFGSINYEF
+658 DEPGRSLFGSVNYEF

>member
-15 TNVSAEELTD
+15 TNVSAEDLTD

-59 NINGVNTIRRGGHG
+59 NINGVNAIRRGGHG

-149 PEFRIGQN
+149 PEYRIGQN
-157 FDSNAGAY
+157 FDSNAGSY
-165 TTSGNMVYPLSST
+165 TTSGNMVFPLSSS
-178 SYLRLNGSTTNAGNY
+178 SYLRLNGSATNAGNY
-193 ETGSGIK
+193 ETGAGIK

-238 PGLNMDIAYSYTDMY
+238 PGLMMDIAYSYTDMY

-280 LMDNTTLGRK
+280 LMDNRTLRSG
-290 AVGANGAMAWPTSSD
+290 GSAMATPASSD

-313 AIGSNI
+313 TIGSDI
-319 RTGVDYEH
+319 RAGVDYEH
-327 NTKNAEQN
+327 NTKNAEQT
-335 MVMSMSGSLMNVHM
+335 MMGSLK
-349 TYLWPDVETKKLGLF
+349 TYLWPDVETEKLGLF
-364 FEQDL
+364 FEKDM

-381 ELDPLKA
+381 ELDPTRA
-388 DVDPGAANMAITAN
+388 GVDPGAGTMQNSANM
-402 EVYAD
+402 VYAMAA
-407 SDNGGYAAATKREFD
+407 NGGYAAATKRDFD
-422 NISGFIRLNKDLMG
+422 NVSGFLRFNNLMNG
-436 GKSYMSLSINERAP
+436 SSYVNLSINERAP
-450 DTTELF
+450 DATELF
-456 NAKHNS
+456 HAKQNS
-462 SAMMRHVGNPHLK
+462 SAMMRHVGNPHLS
-475 SERHMTIEV
+475 SERHMTIEI
-484 GHDGMLM
+484 GHEGMLL
-491 GNHIKGSVFYNDV
+491 GNHVTGSVFYNDV
-504 EDYITTHRVADA
+504 DDYVTTHRVADA

-602 LDVAGGTAGYTVY
+602 LDVAGGTAGYTAY

-658 DEPGRSLFGSINYEF
+658 DEIGRSLFGSINYEF

>member
-1 MNRLLFFVFSITLI
+1 MNRLNTLLFSAILI
-15 TNVSAEELTD
+15 SNVSAEELTD

-44 EVDTRNAVDGGDLLK
+44 EIDTRNAVDGGDLLK
-59 NINGVNTIRRGGHG
+59 NINGVNAIRRGGHG
-73 LEAVIRGQSDQR
+73 LDPVSRGQSDQR
-85 LNTFLD
+85 LITFLD
-91 GAMVYGACSAK
+91 GAMVYGACSSK

-134 GGIVSFKRVTNPVTK
+134 GGAVSFKRVTNPVTK
-149 PEFRIGQN
+149 PEYRIGQN

-165 TTSGNMVYPLSST
+165 TTSGNMVFPLSS
-178 SYLRLNGSTTNAGNY
+178 SAYLRLNGSASNAGNY
-193 ETGSGIK
+193 ESGSGIK
-200 PLTEYS
+200 PMTEYS
-206 TTDYTVI
+206 TTDYTAI
-213 LGTLLSDGSKL
+213 IGTLLTDGSKL
-224 EVNYSNNRQ
+224 EFNYTNNRQ

-238 PGLNMDIAYSYTDMY
+238 PGLTMDIVYSYTDMY

-259 VTPLGIFNTMNVE
+259 VTPFGMFSSMNVE

-280 LMDNTTLGRK
+280 LMDNVILRVNTG
-290 AVGANGAMAWPTSSD
+290 NGVMSWPTASD

-313 AIGSNI
+313 TIGSDI
-319 RTGVDYEH
+319 RAGIDYEH
-327 NTKNAEQN
+327 NTKDAEQN
-335 MVMSMSGSLMNVHM
+335 MVMSGMNVFM
-349 TYLWPDVETKKLGLF
+349 TYLWPGVETEKLGLF

-381 ELDPLKA
+381 ELDPTRAA
-388 DVDPGAANMAITAN
+388 DDPGSGMMQKTAN
-402 EVYAD
+402 EVYTAD
-407 SDNGGYAAATKREFD
+407 YDGTIVASKRDFD
-422 NISGFIRLNKDLMG
+422 NVSGFLRFKQDLNHG
-436 GKSYMSLSINERAP
+436 ESYINFSINERAP
-450 DTTELF
+450 DANELF
-456 NAKHNS
+456 HAKNNS
-462 SAMMRHVGNPHLK
+462 TAMMRHVGNPNLS

-484 GHDGMLM
+484 GYEGMLM
-491 GNHIKGSVFYNDV
+491 GNHITGSVYYNDV
-504 EDYITTHRVADA
+504 DDYITTHRKDDS
-516 AMGTRTYKNVD
+516 AMKARLYKNVD
-527 ATLYGYEITAHRVVA
+527 AELYGYEVSIHRLFA

-552 TRGEDDTQNRA
+552 TRGNDETQNRP

-580 AQSNYG
+580 ANTNYG
-586 LRINFADTQD
+586 LRVNFADTQD

-602 LDVAGGTAGYTVY
+602 LDVGRTAGYTTY

-627 RFTVGMSNITD
+627 RISIGMANISD

-644 LNTTNTLDAAATRT
+644 LNTTNRLDSAADRT
-658 DEPGRSLFGSINYEF
+658 DEQGRALFGSVNYEF

>member
-1 MNRLLFFVFSITLI
+1 MNRLLFFIFSVTLV
-15 TNVSAEELTD
+15 TNVSAEDLTD

-44 EVDTRNAVDGGDLLK
+44 EIDTRNAVDGGDLLK

-73 LEAVIRGQSDQR
+73 LEAVIRGQNNQR

-91 GAMVYGACSAK
+91 GAMVYGACAAK

-149 PEFRIGQN
+149 PELRFGQN

-165 TTSGNMVYPLSST
+165 TPSGNMVFPLSSNA
-178 SYLRLNGSTTNAGNY
+178 YLRLNGSSTNAGNY

-200 PLTEYS
+200 PLTEYL

-213 LGTLLSDGSKL
+213 LGTLLSDGSKV
-224 EVNYSNNRQ
+224 EFNYSDNRQ
-233 DKVGY
+233 NDVGY
-238 PGLNMDIAYSYTDMY
+238 PGLKMDITYSYTDMY
-253 TLKYHR
+253 TFKYHK
-259 VTPLGIFNTMNVE
+259 VTPFGIFSSINLE
-272 LFNTDIDH
+272 LFNTEIDH
-280 LMDNTTLGRK
+280 MMDDFTLRGRTMMDMFTTS
-290 AVGANGAMAWPTSSD
+290 TSD
-305 TYGGRIIG
+305 TYGGRFIG
-313 AIGSNI
+313 NIGSATRAGIDFENNQK
-319 RTGVDYEH
+319 D
-327 NTKNAEQN
+327 AQQN
-335 MVMSMSGSLMNVHM
+335 MEMSNVNSLLA
-349 TYLWPDVETKKLGLF
+349 YLWPDVETEKLGIF
-364 FEQDL
+364 FEKDID
-369 NNISYGLRYDQV
+369 NISLGLRYDQV
-381 ELDPLKA
+381 ELDPRKA
-388 DVDPGAANMAITAN
+388 ATDPGGMMFKTAN

-407 SDNGGYAAATKREFD
+407 ADSGGYAAATKRDF
-422 NISGFIRLNKDLMG
+422 NNMSGFIRLNKNFMG
-436 GKSYMSLSINERAP
+436 GESYISLSMNERAP
-450 DTTELF
+450 DATELF
-456 NAKHNS
+456 NAKWNAN
-462 SAMMRHVGNPHLK
+462 SAMMRHVGNPQLS
-475 SERHMTIEV
+475 SEKHVTIEV
-484 GHDGMLM
+484 GHDGMIM
-491 GNHIKGSVFYNDV
+491 GSHIKGSIFYNEVDDFV
-504 EDYITTHRVADA
+504 TTHRVGDSSMKA
-516 AMGTRTYKNVD
+516 RTYKNVD
-527 ATLYGYEITAHRVVA
+527 ATLYGYELTAHKVVA

-568 PLAGDLTFEIKS
+568 PLAGDLTFELKS
-580 AQSNYG
+580 AKSNYG

-602 LDVAGGTAGYTVY
+602 LDVGKTAGYTVY

-644 LNTTNTLDAAATRT
+644 LNTTNTLDGAADRT